1 MAVSVRLDK
10 ETEDLLKKTAHAL
23 RTTKTEIL
31 RASIRSY
38 CERTL
43 RENRRRPYDLI
54 IDLVGNEYS
63 GKGNLAIDS
72 EKILREAFRKN
83 K

>member
-1 MAVSVRLDK
+1 MPISVRLDQ
-10 ETEDLLKKTAHAL
+10 ETEDLLQKTDRAL

-31 RASIRSY
+31 KASIRSY
-38 CERTL
+38 CEKTL
-43 RENRRRPYDLI
+43 HENSRRPYDLI
-54 IDLVGNEYS
+54 VDLVCTEYS

-72 EKILREAFRKN
+72 EKILRKAFRRN